1 MIDNDQRTM
10 IDNDQRTMV
19 NEQWS
24 MNIKIWSI
32 MINEQWSMNND
43 QWIQR
48 YERRFIAK

>member
-43 QWIQR
+43 QCIYR
-48 YERRFIAK
+48 YDR